1 MRTALG
7 ITADAAGLPSALVK
21 TLKHGLRNETSA
33 LSLYAPRTM
42 FNTTITGSRR
52 FAAQGWPIERL
63 RAIGKASG
71 TTLNDVVLAMCSGAI
86 RTYLI
91 EHDALPDSGLVS
103 MVPVGPQRQA
113 VRSRPPARAATP
125 SAR

>member
-1 MRTALG
+1 MPA
-7 ITADAAGLPSALVK
+7 ALVK
-21 TLKHGLRNETSA
+21 TLKHGLKNETSA

-52 FAAQGWPIERL
+52 FAAQDWPIERL

-86 RTYLI
+86 RTYLL
-91 EHDALPDSGLVS
+91 EHDALPESGAGLD
-103 MVPVGPQRQA
+103 GPG
-113 VRSRPPARAATP
+113 RA
-125 SAR
+125 